1 MKITTLNIHT
11 MPIRVC
17 LALCTLVACTAW
29 CLVGLF
35 GHSSTVSF
43 RATPW
48 ACVGGCGAGGSGGAG
63 GATAKWIGR
72 GVSGGLLDIQ
82 AMYSSSS
89 TKTSVSNALELRF
102 SIKPSYTSVLAL
114 TVPFESKTG
123 SLQAQSNEYPIT
135 GLINN
140 GMGDLRVDYIGNFGL
155 SGDLSYDFT
164 LSLPTGSYTATYG
177 KDNALTYL
185 PTSLQLGAGIYNLS
199 LDLGKTIDRDK
210 SLVLFDL
217 VYSYPFV
224 VNFSGKNQY
233 YSFNQQQLDEM
244 TSSDKK
250 RFSYYFKPYGESD
263 LGGYT
268 PPSLMAS
275 AYYGYKGME
284 DFVHSFGLMFSV
296 PMGVTWIPSLKSTT
310 EYNPTP
316 DPDNQVWNATLCYG
330 LEFSHSNFP
339 IFIAAYLPI
348 HAKTASAS
356 NAQAG
361 DVYNLKPMEDW
372 TRGPDWNDVFHR
384 WSVFLGVKTFL
395 F

>member
-1 MKITTLNIHT
+1 
-11 MPIRVC
+11 
-17 LALCTLVACTAW
+17 
-29 CLVGLF
+29 
-35 GHSSTVSF
+35 
-43 RATPW
+43 
-48 ACVGGCGAGGSGGAG
+48 VGGCGAGGSGGAG